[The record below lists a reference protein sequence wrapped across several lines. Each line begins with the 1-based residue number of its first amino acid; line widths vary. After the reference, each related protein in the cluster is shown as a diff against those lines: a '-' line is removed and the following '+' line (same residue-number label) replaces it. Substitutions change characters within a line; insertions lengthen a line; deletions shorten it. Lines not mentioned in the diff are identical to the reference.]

1 MKKFSWTLSVFYLVF
16 IYGWIGFDIFL
27 FSQMKTESDIHIPV
41 LIVVLVNIL
50 FFMALIILL
59 IVQSINIISAT
70 RNKNINYCINSYL
83 FYKYTATPI
92 ILTTIFISIYVMLGV
107 MIITPIA
114 FIMPMVLIIL
124 PLLLGIAFI
133 VLPILWIFAIMA
145 DIPSFIA
152 AVCIL
157 VLTKS
162 ENRISFGK
170 CVLHFIL
177 QIIPVI
183 DIIDGLYI
191 SIKYWKRGKIAAVI
205 TAFCVIVGIAVYFTG
220 TGGTGIVR

>member
-16 IYGWIGFDIFL
+16 VYGWIGFDIFV
-27 FSQMKTESDIHIPV
+27 FSQTGTESVVHIPV

-70 RNKNINYCINSYL
+70 RDKNINYCINSYL

-107 MIITPIA
+107 MIITPMA
-114 FIMPMVLIIL
+114 FIMPMLLIIL

-162 ENRISFGK
+162 ENKISLVK
-170 CVLHFIL
+170 CILHFIL

-205 TAFCVIVGIAVYFTG
+205 TAVCVIVGIAVYFI
-220 TGGTGIVR
+220 GTGIVR

>member
-1 MKKFSWTLSVFYLVF
+1 MKKFSWTLAVFYLVF
-16 IYGWIGFDIFL
+16 VYGWIGFDVFL
-27 FSQMKTESDIHIPV
+27 FSQMKTVSDIHIPV

-50 FFMALIILL
+50 FCMALIILL

-70 RNKNINYCINSYL
+70 RDKNINYCINSYL

-92 ILTTIFISIYVMLGV
+92 ILTTIFISLYIMLGV

-114 FIMPMVLIIL
+114 FIMPMLLIIL

-157 VLTKS
+157 VLTKG
-162 ENRISFGK
+162 EKKTSFGK
-170 CVLHFIL
+170 CILHFIL
-177 QIIPVI
+177 QIIPIV

-205 TAFCVIVGIAVYFTG
+205 TAVCVIVGIAVYFI
-220 TGGTGIVR
+220 GTGIVR

>member
-1 MKKFSWTLSVFYLVF
+1 MKKFSWTLAVFYLVF
-16 IYGWIGFDIFL
+16 VYGWIGFDIFL
-27 FSQMKTESDIHIPV
+27 FSQTGSESGVHIPV

-50 FFMALIILL
+50 FFIALIILL

-92 ILTTIFISIYVMLGV
+92 ILTTIFISLYIMLGV

-114 FIMPMVLIIL
+114 FIMPMLLIIL

-157 VLTKS
+157 VLTKG
-162 ENRISFGK
+162 ENKISLGK

-191 SIKYWKRGKIAAVI
+191 SIKYWKRGKIEAVI
-205 TAFCVIVGIAVYFTG
+205 TAVCVIVGIAVYFTG
-220 TGGTGIVR
+220 TGIVR

>member
-170 CVLHFIL
+170 CILHFIL

-205 TAFCVIVGIAVYFTG
+205 TAFCVIVGIVVYFI
-220 TGGTGIVR
+220 GTGIVR

>member
-16 IYGWIGFDIFL
+16 VYGWIGFDIFV
-27 FSQMKTESDIHIPV
+27 FSQTGSESGVHIPV
-41 LIVVLVNIL
+41 LI
-50 FFMALIILL
+50 ILL
-59 IVQSINIISAT
+59 INMLFFTALMIAVITQSISIISAT

-83 FYKYTATPI
+83 FYKYAAAPVILTAVFISLYI
-92 ILTTIFISIYVMLGV
+92 ILGV
-107 MIITPIA
+107 IIITPISLVMPQLLVILPFLLGFA
-114 FIMPMVLIIL
+114 FIIL
-124 PLLLGIAFI
+124 PI
-133 VLPILWIFAIMA
+133 VWTFAIIA

-162 ENRISFGK
+162 ENKTSFGK
-170 CVLHFIL
+170 CILHFIL

-205 TAFCVIVGIAVYFTG
+205 TAVCVIFGIAVYILVPGITG
-220 TGGTGIVR
+220 